1 MMTLASC
8 DSKQD
13 CFVLEETQ
21 SLGAKE
27 ALGWQFLNVWPL
39 NVCHLI
45 CFQKRMQNTTYTGSD
60 NWLLCIDVLLL

>member
-1 MMTLASC
+1 MYQKLQSKYTALMMTLASC

-13 CFVLEETQ
+13 CFVLEDTQ

-27 ALGWQFLNVWPL
+27 ALGWQLLNVWPL

-45 CFQKRMQNTTYTGSD
+45 CFQK
-60 NWLLCIDVLLL
+60 